1 MSQTNSGQKR
11 GEWLGTLIFVGVII
25 AFVAW
30 TLFVNPHYTPI
41 FVTIAII
48 ALGFVA
54 VMALKPKLRQQL
66 TKKAM
71 DHQINQAQERGFY
84 RYRKMAIAS
93 IAIMIA
99 VFPVA
104 TNLLPQYTAHVVVA
118 LIIVH
123 LVAGTVLI
131 AGLTSSI
138 GKKMI
143 LLVIV
148 LFLIGIVASLLL
160 RTFNI
165 PLGG

>member
-1 MSQTNSGQKR
+1 MNQASLGQKR
-11 GEWLGTLIFVGVII
+11 REEISALILVSVII
-25 AFVAW
+25 AFVAL
-30 TLFVNPHYTPI
+30 TLFLSPQYTPL
-41 FVTIAII
+41 FLGIAIV

-54 VMALKPKLRQQL
+54 VMTLKPKLRQQL
-66 TKKAM
+66 IKKAM
-71 DHQINQAQERGFY
+71 DQQINHAQDRGLY

-99 VFPVA
+99 VFPV
-104 TNLLPQYTAHVVVA
+104 TIRLLPQYTAYIVVT

-131 AGLTSSI
+131 AGLASSI

-143 LLVIV
+143 LLVIL

-160 RTFNI
+160 RSFNI
-165 PLGG
+165 L

>member
-1 MSQTNSGQKR
+1 MSIKATDRYKR
-11 GEWLGTLIFVGVII
+11 REWLGALVFVGLILVS
-25 AFVAW
+25 VAW
-30 TLFVNPHYTPI
+30 TLFFNPQYVPL
-41 FVTIAII
+41 FVTIAIV

-54 VMALKPKLRQQL
+54 VMTLKPKLRQQL
-66 TKKAM
+66 IKKAM
-71 DHQINQAQERGFY
+71 DQQINHAQDRGLY

-104 TNLLPQYTAHVVVA
+104 IRLFPQYTAYVVVT

-123 LVAGTVLI
+123 LVVGTVLI
-131 AGLTSSI
+131 AGLASSI

-143 LLVIV
+143 LLVIL

-160 RTFNI
+160 RSFNI
-165 PLGG
+165 L